1 MRDDR
6 ELHRNQSRE
15 QSNYNTSISSIQKQN
30 DGFLSQVGSVQQVR
44 DRGVSSLIIGS
55 STTQN
60 DNSNSQLLIDSSRY
74 GVLTNKK
81 KRKRRGPEV
90 PHYLREDFPNRNLHL
105 ARQEA
110 KRMFDQSEQAT
121 VYQFNTLL
129 DKAVHKNQAEMRQ
142 KRERE
147 YSKDASAVISKKK
160 LKEIKEINSKILA
173 DENYK
178 QMFGSIDL
186 KLRQQNTLMSQAS
199 QLNQQSSLDLN
210 NFNNGKNNRSPRQ
223 KVKRQMQMMKNIEIE
238 PRIHVSRNK
247 FQSLSA
253 IKSTPQNKDEN
264 FTLDPQ
270 IWQDITGGAYMAQ
283 NTAVKNNSM
292 INFILYNNK
301 KQSTKSLLRYQNQDS
316 KLLNKSIE
324 TSHQY
329 LSQNQQS
336 EDYQLNSNPFS
347 PKRRLQYLQQSL
359 QGLNN
364 DSGMQSPSTL
374 YQTKSVIGS
383 FKQQSDTISSFY
395 NYKQNSKKTLVAISK
410 ENIKR
415 EFLKQIGEE
424 EEMKQRIQDIVRG
437 SLNQNK
443 RNKLSKILTE
453 ENRDTLAKIMKQ
465 KDQSNPRIYN
475 QIIERIIHQPQSPD
489 IR

>member
-6 ELHRNQSRE
+6 ELYRNQSRE
-15 QSNYNTSISSIQKQN
+15 QSNYNTSVSSIQKQN
-30 DGFLSQVGSVQQVR
+30 DGFLSKVGSVQQVR
-44 DRGVSSLIIGS
+44 DRGASSLVIGS

-60 DNSNSQLLIDSSRY
+60 DNSNSQLLIDSNRY
-74 GVLTNKK
+74 DVLTNKK

-178 QMFGSIDL
+178 QMFGCIDL

-223 KVKRQMQMMKNIEIE
+223 KVKRQMQLMKNIEIE
-238 PRIHVSRNK
+238 PRIH
-247 FQSLSA
+247 
-253 IKSTPQNKDEN
+253 NKDEN
-264 FTLDPQ
+264 FTFDPQ
-270 IWQDITGGAYMAQ
+270 VWQDITGGAYMAQ
-283 NTAVKNNSM
+283 NTA
-292 INFILYNNK
+292 
-301 KQSTKSLLRYQNQDS
+301 
-316 KLLNKSIE
+316 
-324 TSHQY
+324 
-329 LSQNQQS
+329 
-336 EDYQLNSNPFS
+336 
-347 PKRRLQYLQQSL
+347 
-359 QGLNN
+359 GLNN